1 MLESKRPLHTPLL
14 YIVVLNHWSSPS
26 FTFSILA
33 APDIVSTLSVNT
45 SGENVTFS
53 VADQKADQVEI
64 MIDGIDELN
73 DAVYNISLGMYT
85 DGSTNF
91 LLRRIE

>member
-1 MLESKRPLHTPLL
+1 M
-14 YIVVLNHWSSPS
+14 
-26 FTFSILA
+26 
-33 APDIVSTLSVNT
+33 STLSVNT

>member
-1 MLESKRPLHTPLL
+1 M
-14 YIVVLNHWSSPS
+14 
-26 FTFSILA
+26 
-33 APDIVSTLSVNT
+33 STLSVNT

-73 DAVYNISLGMYT
+73 AAVYNISLDMYT
-85 DGSTNF
+85 DVWTNF
-91 LLRRIE
+91 LLGVLNHFVDPRIG

>member
-1 MLESKRPLHTPLL
+1 MNCTKSL
-14 YIVVLNHWSSPS
+14 IFPS

-33 APDIVSTLSVNT
+33 APDIVSALSVNT

-73 DAVYNISLGMYT
+73 AAVYNISLGMYT

>member
-1 MLESKRPLHTPLL
+1 M
-14 YIVVLNHWSSPS
+14 
-26 FTFSILA
+26 
-33 APDIVSTLSVNT
+33 STLSVNT

-64 MIDGIDELN
+64 MIDGIDQLN
-73 DAVYNISLGMYT
+73 AAVYNISLGMYT
-85 DGSTNF
+85 DGSTNL